1 MTKIHWLGAGMSS
14 IPGIRRLASNKIEI
28 CVWNRTFDKAQKS
41 INHVNLPT
49 ATAKIFN
56 LDNLEREINNGD
68 IVVSQLSANM
78 HIDIAKLCLQKN
90 AHFATTSY
98 LSQDIRNLNNH
109 VLAKKLIFINE
120 IGLDPGI
127 DHLFTHLLVED
138 LNKENFSD
146 ISVSYKSYCGGIPA
160 EDNNFKYKF
169 SWSPVGVLKALN
181 NTAEFIQNFKEKKI
195 SKPYEHI
202 SNYKINN
209 EIFEAYPNRNS
220 LPYINEYLFPKAWKI
235 KEFVRGTLRLN
246 GWSNAWKEIFLMLN
260 SNDGDIEKKITN
272 KSNELWSKYKYLKNE
287 EDRVVLW
294 VNLEAEKNNNLI
306 WSKTFQLDEKGSG
319 ENTAMAKLVSITLS
333 AVIDLILQGK
343 IKEGVQSAPSNRE
356 LIKYI
361 FKVLSENSMTIN
373 NSNY

>member
-98 LSQDIRNLNNH
+98 LSKDIRNLNNH